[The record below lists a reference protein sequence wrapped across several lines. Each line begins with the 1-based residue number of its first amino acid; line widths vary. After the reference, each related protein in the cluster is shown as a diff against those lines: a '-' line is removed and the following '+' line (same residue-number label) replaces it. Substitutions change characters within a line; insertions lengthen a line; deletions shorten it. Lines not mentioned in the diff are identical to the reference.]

1 MNTNLGALTPGLN
14 TLEANFAGYD
24 NAQFIPVDCTSN
36 PKAFLE
42 VLEQTAHLSRLR
54 LILTET
60 CYANSEN

>member
-36 PKAFLE
+36 RKAFRE
-42 VLEQTAHLSRLR
+42 VLEQITHLGRLR
-54 LILTET
+54 LILT
-60 CYANSEN
+60 